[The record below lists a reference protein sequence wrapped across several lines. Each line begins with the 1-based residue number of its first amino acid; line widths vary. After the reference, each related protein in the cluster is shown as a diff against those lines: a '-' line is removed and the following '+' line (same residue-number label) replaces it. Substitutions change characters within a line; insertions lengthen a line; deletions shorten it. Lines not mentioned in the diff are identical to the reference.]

1 MIPPY
6 SAEALADL
14 YNNSRAVSEYPAHL
28 ERWQSR
34 SQALRTLLS
43 YRADIPYGP
52 APRNRIDLFSPEA
65 PGASTTAMS
74 VKNEWPLLIFLHGGY
89 WQYLGKHDWSGVAAP
104 FIARG
109 MAVAIV
115 GYTLCPEITVR
126 GIVDEVETACAHLY
140 LHASEYGL
148 DRGQFHVAG
157 HSAGGHLAAMLLTT
171 RWPARNASLPEKLFQ
186 SAVAVSGIF
195 DLEPLTLTP
204 LNTALRLTSKDALAE
219 SPIFRRNL
227 SNTPLLAVVGASE
240 TAEFLRQSQ
249 ALCAAWPHTD
259 YLEAPGLNHFSVI
272 DAFHD
277 PASSLFKAVWQHLN
291 AGKPAP
297 WPSQREIN

>member
-14 YNNSRAVSEYPAHL
+14 YNNSRAVPEYPAYL

-34 SQALRTLLS
+34 SRALRALVP
-43 YRADIPYGP
+43 YRADIAYGP
-52 APRNRIDLFSPEA
+52 APRNRIDLFLPEA

-74 VKNEWPLLIFLHGGY
+74 MKSEWPLLVFLHGGY
-89 WQYLGKHDWSGVAAP
+89 WQYLGKHDWSCVAEP

-109 MAVAIV
+109 TAVAIV
-115 GYTLCPEITVR
+115 GYTLCPETTVAE
-126 GIVDEVETACAHLY
+126 IVDEVETACAHLY
-140 LHASEYGL
+140 LHAGEYGL

-157 HSAGGHLAAMLLTT
+157 HSAGGHLAAMLVTT
-171 RWPARNASLPEKLFQ
+171 RWPARNANLPEELFQ

-204 LNTALRLTSKDALAE
+204 LNTALRLTSEDALAV
-219 SPIFRRNL
+219 SPIFRRNVA
-227 SNTPLLAVVGASE
+227 STPLLAVVGAAE

-249 ALCAAWPHTD
+249 TLCAAWPHTT
-259 YLEAPGLNHFSVI
+259 YLEAAGLNHFSVI

-277 PASSLFKAVWQHLN
+277 PASPLFSAVWKHFN
-291 AGKPAP
+291 
-297 WPSQREIN
+297 INPRLDTKGPLL

>member
-14 YNNSRAVSEYPAHL
+14 YDNSRAVPEYPAYL

-34 SQALRTLLS
+34 SQVLRTLLS
-43 YRADIPYGP
+43 YSADIVYGP
-52 APRNRIDLFSPEA
+52 APRNRIDLFLPEA

-89 WQYLGKHDWSGVAAP
+89 WQYLGKHDWSCVAAP
-104 FIARG
+104 FIARD

-115 GYTLCPEITVR
+115 GYTLCPETTVR
-126 GIVDEVETACAHLY
+126 GIVDEVETACVHLY
-140 LHASEYGL
+140 LHAGEYGL

-157 HSAGGHLAAMLLTT
+157 HSAGGHLAAMLVTA
-171 RWPARNASLPEKLFQ
+171 RWPARNANLPEQLFQ

-204 LNTALRLTSKDALAE
+204 LNAALRLTSEDALGV
-219 SPIFRRNL
+219 SPIFRGNL
-227 SNTPLLAVVGASE
+227 ANTPLLAVVGASE

-249 ALCAAWPHTD
+249 ALCAVWPNAH
-259 YLEAPGLNHFSVI
+259 YLEAPGLNHFSVL

-291 AGKPAP
+291 AGKPTP
-297 WPSQREIN
+297 